1 MASTLKV
8 TLSEECNIEGVNY
21 GGIRTK
27 TYSTITSVYKHI
39 ISVSTT
45 SATILNFA
53 DAAGDV
59 GTLDRDSIEYLRITN
74 LDDTN
79 FVILG
84 FEKEAST
91 ASGYWVKLDAG
102 KGYIMATP
110 GTTTEHPQFAA
121 HDSAH
126 AVPSFVNTEVI
137 TADAD
142 TAACNVEIF
151 VAMNATT

>member
-84 FEKEAST
+84 FEKETST
-91 ASGYWVKLDAG
+91 ASGYWVKVDAG
-102 KGYIMATP
+102 RSFIVP
-110 GTTTEHPQFAA
+110 VSNTTTEHPDFSVN
-121 HDSAH
+121 DSGH
-126 AVPSFVNTEVI
+126 AVASYGEIESI
-137 TADAD
+137 TAKAN
-142 TAACNVEIF
+142 TAACNIEIM
-151 VAMNATT
+151 VAMNG